1 MKYRYWY
8 ISKCVY
14 PEIIAFHSVGIKK
27 NNVLLAA
34 LLPCFYVE
42 SVNKNKSIMKNSV
55 QCVVLMSLLML
66 GCTQE
71 KGKEEMKEP
80 IAKKVPHEITW
91 HNHARLDNYFWMR
104 LSDEQKE
111 AKEKDQQT
119 KDVLTYL
126 DAENEYRMHHMRHTE
141 PFQKDLF
148 EEIVG
153 RIEQKDE
160 SVPVVKNGYSYIVRY
175 EEGEDYPLHCRTSI
189 AEENAKEEILLNGPE
204 MAKGLDYFAIGGKS
218 VSPNNK
224 RMIYGLDTVSR
235 RQYTLYIKDLET
247 GALLTDVIPNT
258 TGGAVWANDNET
270 VFYTRKDPV
279 TLRSYR
285 IYKHKIGENPENDE
299 LVFEEKDET
308 FSCYVTK
315 SKSED
320 FIFIGSFQT
329 LSSEYRFIDANDPN
343 GEWKVIQPR
352 ERNLEYSVEHFGDN
366 FYILNN
372 WNAENF
378 QLMKTPIDQSTKEN
392 WEPVI
397 AHRPEVFLEDMEIF
411 KDFLVLQERNNGLTA
426 IRIMPWRNGE
436 EHYISF
442 DDPTYMAYVTSNPE
456 FNTSTLRFVYSS
468 LTTPTTEYDYN
479 MEDKSKKLLK
489 QTKVLDPNF
498 SPDNYTSERLYA
510 PAEDGTLVPISIVYK
525 KGMEKNGR
533 NPLLLYGYG
542 SYGNSIDP
550 YFSSVRLSLLD
561 RGFAFAIAH
570 IRGGQEMGR
579 QWYEDGKLLK
589 KKNTFTDFIACGEF
603 LVEQNYTNTSHLYA
617 QGGSAGGLLVGAV
630 INMRSDLFN
639 GVIAAVPFVDVV
651 STMLDES
658 IPLTTGEFD
667 EWGNPK
673 DEEYYHYML
682 SYSPYDNVTEQDYPH
697 LLITTGYW
705 DSQVQYW
712 EPAKWIAKI
721 RDLRTNDN
729 QLYMYCN
736 MQVGHGGASGRF
748 ERYKE
753 VAMEYAFLLDL
764 EDLTK

>member
-1 MKYRYWY
+1 MNRLKPL
-8 ISKCVY
+8 I
-14 PEIIAFHSVGIKK
+14 
-27 NNVLLAA
+27 VLLMIINFS
-34 LLPCFYVE
+34 CTE
-42 SVNKNKSIMKNSV
+42 NDSKQTQNMNVN
-55 QCVVLMSLLML
+55 
-66 GCTQE
+66 
-71 KGKEEMKEP
+71 EP

-91 HNHARLDNYFWMR
+91 HGHKRVDNYFWMR

-111 AKEKDQQT
+111 AEEKDEQT
-119 KDVLTYL
+119 KDVLAYL
-126 DAENEYRMHHMRHTE
+126 DAENAYREAKMKHTVS
-141 PFQKDLF
+141 FQNDLF
-148 EEIVG
+148 NEIVG

-160 SVPVVKNGYSYIVRY
+160 SVPVAKNGYSYTVRF
-175 EEGEDYPLHCRTSI
+175 EEGEDYPLHCRT
-189 AEENAKEEILLNGPE
+189 ELNKPNAVEEILLNGPE
-204 MAKGLDYFAIGGKS
+204 MAKGHDYFSIGGKS
-218 VSPNNK
+218 VSPDNK
-224 RMIYGLDTVSR
+224 RMVYGVDTVSR
-235 RQYTLYIKDLET
+235 RQYTLYVKDLVT
-247 GALLTDVIPNT
+247 GQLLTDIIPNT

-270 VFYTRKDPV
+270 IFYTRKDPV

-285 IYKHKIGENPENDE
+285 VFMHKIGDNPENDE

-308 FSCYVTK
+308 FGCFVTK

-320 FIFIGSFQT
+320 FIFIGSYQT
-329 LSSEYRFIDANDPN
+329 LSTEYRYLDANNPSGD
-343 GEWKVIQPR
+343 WKVIQPR
-352 ERNLEYSVEHFGDN
+352 ERNLEYSVEHFGDD

-378 QLMKTPIDQSTKEN
+378 QLMKTPISTTTKDN
-392 WEPVI
+392 WTTVI
-397 AHRPEVFLEDMEIF
+397 PHRSDVFLEDMEIF
-411 KDFLVLQERNNGLTA
+411 KNFLVLQERKNGLTA
-426 IRIMPWRNGE
+426 IRVMPWENGE
-436 EHYISF
+436 EHYIKF
-442 DDPTYMAYVTSNPE
+442 NDPTYMAYVTSNPE
-456 FNTSTLRFVYSS
+456 FNTSNLRFVYSS
-468 LTTPTTEYDYN
+468 LTTPTTEYDYD
-479 MEDKSKKLLK
+479 MGSQSKKVLK

-498 SPDNYTSERLYA
+498 SPENYISERLYA
-510 PAEDGTLVPISIVYK
+510 PAEDGTLIPISIVYK
-525 KGMEKNGR
+525 KGMKKDGM
-533 NPLLLYGYG
+533 NPVLLYGYG

-579 QWYEDGKLLK
+579 QWYENGKLLK
-589 KKNTFTDFIACGEF
+589 KKNTFTDFIACGQF
-603 LVEQNYTNTSHLYA
+603 LVDEKYTNPAHLYA

-630 INMRSDLFN
+630 INMRPDLFN
-639 GVIAAVPFVDVV
+639 GVLAAVPFVDVV

-673 DEEYYHYML
+673 EEEYYHYML
-682 SYSPYDNVTEQDYPH
+682 SYSPYDNVVAQDYPN

-712 EPAKWIAKI
+712 EPAKWIAKL
-721 RDLRTNDN
+721 RDLRTNEN

-764 EDLTK
+764 EGKVK